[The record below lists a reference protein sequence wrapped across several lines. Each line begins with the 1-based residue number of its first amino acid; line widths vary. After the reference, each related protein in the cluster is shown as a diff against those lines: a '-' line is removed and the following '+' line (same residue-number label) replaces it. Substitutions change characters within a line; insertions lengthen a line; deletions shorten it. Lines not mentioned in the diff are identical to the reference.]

1 MTKNLI
7 IILIFIG
14 IVLIAIGLTKATQQL
29 PQQQII
35 YRYIPRSFE
44 EEQEDPVMVSDI
56 FRTMFSLPDP
66 WIGSINDLDTRK
78 KEAVNKYWISQI

>member
-14 IVLIAIGLTKATQQL
+14 IVMIAIGLTKATQQL
-29 PQQQII
+29 PPQQII

-56 FRTMFSLPDP
+56 FRTMFYLPDP
-66 WIGSINDLDTRK
+66 WIGSINDVDTRK
-78 KEAVNKYWISQI
+78 KEAINKYWISQI